1 MLNILSWLANIA
13 HTLTVCFRIV
23 DALTL
28 HKSSILLTKTPFANQ
43 CKTIFTTLKLT
54 KKLTQIFQDVIL
66 VMHTIAPK
74 EIGKLKIPFYMIANI
89 SSPTFLNILLVG

>member
-13 HTLTVCFRIV
+13 HTLTVYFRIV

-43 CKTIFTTLKLT
+43 YKTIFTTLKLT

-66 VMHTIAPK
+66 GMHTIAPK
-74 EIGKLKIPFYMIANI
+74 EIGKLKITFYMIANI
-89 SSPTFLNILLVG
+89 SSPTLNILLVG